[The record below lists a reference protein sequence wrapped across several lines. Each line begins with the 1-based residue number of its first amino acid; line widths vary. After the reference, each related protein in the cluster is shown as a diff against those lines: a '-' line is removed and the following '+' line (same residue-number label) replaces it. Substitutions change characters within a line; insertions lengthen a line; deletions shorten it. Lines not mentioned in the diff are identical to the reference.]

1 MCSLL
6 YFLLSETVGSAE
18 VIMSFKK
25 LAIFG
30 AVALGVVGAVVAVA
44 VVHLHHGG
52 SNGIHHHG
60 AHASPSGPPAGGMR
74 SVRTGVAAL
83 GKQWNESVAE
93 ATTELYAGLTAED
106 TSGIRRISDLEY
118 GPHEQQR
125 LDLFVPEGGFSEL
138 TTVIAYLG
146 DESARGGRNVGDYA
160 ARVGGIGV
168 VARYRQ
174 GADAEGSSGAED
186 VRLLLLWLRDHIEPY
201 GGDPHNIVLMG
212 HSTGAAH
219 VAAYLFHEPSQ
230 LPDGPGISAA
240 ILSSGSFG
248 EDADRAP
255 TPLALLDSYA
265 GHAVPILL
273 WSAEYDVPA
282 VETSVAELYAKLCR
296 KYADCPM
303 FVQLQ
308 GHNRLSPVL
317 SIDTADTGVTDTIM
331 RFYHRVIDAR

>member
-1 MCSLL
+1 
-6 YFLLSETVGSAE
+6 
-18 VIMSFKK
+18 MSFKPA
-25 LAIFG
+25 AILG
-30 AVALGVVGAVVAVA
+30 VLALGVAAALGVA

-52 SNGIHHHG
+52 LGGIHHHG
-60 AHASPSGPPAGGMR
+60 AGASPNTQAAAVHAAR
-74 SVRTGVAAL
+74 AGVAAL
-83 GKQWNESVAE
+83 GKQWNASVAE
-93 ATTELYAGLTAED
+93 ATTELYAKLTPQD
-106 TSGIRRISDLEY
+106 TAGIRRLVDLQY

-138 TTVIAYLG
+138 TTVLVYLG
-146 DESARGGRNVGDYA
+146 DDMSRGGPNLGNSAASVGA
-160 ARVGGIGV
+160 IGV

-174 GADAEGSSGAED
+174 APNAEWSTGAED
-186 VRLLLLWLRDHIEPY
+186 VRMLLTWLRDNIEPY

-219 VAAYLFHEPSQ
+219 VATYLFDEAAQ
-230 LPDGPGISAA
+230 LAGGPGITAA
-240 ILSSGSFG
+240 ILSSGAFAEG
-248 EDADRAP
+248 ADRAH
-255 TPLALLDSYA
+255 TPLALVDSYA
-265 GHAVPILL
+265 GPAVPILL

-308 GHNRLSPVL
+308 GHNRVSPVL
-317 SIDTADTGVTDTIM
+317 SIGTADTTAAEVIM